1 MVTGSGDGLC
11 IVWDINNFS
20 YVRTLEHKG
29 AIKAIT
35 ISHTLGHIYTLEQVC
50 DGQWRRPVSVLT
62 LWSVNGDLI
71 ARVNAEQLGVCL
83 KASPGLPGVSRNFLA
98 VGNEDGTVSLRDAYT
113 LELLRTLPASE
124 KASIT
129 AIAFTK
135 KLNCMYTGNINGEV
149 TKWAVE

>member
-11 IVWDINNFS
+11 IVWDINNSS

-29 AIKAIT
+29 AIRSIT

-50 DGQWRRPVSVLT
+50 DERGRPESVIT

-71 ARVNAEQLGVCL
+71 ARVNAERLGVCL

-98 VGNEDGTVSLRDAYT
+98 IGNEDGTVSLRDAYT
-113 LELLRTLPASE
+113 LELLRTLPAST
-124 KASIT
+124 KAAIT

-135 KLNCMYTGNINGEV
+135 KLNYMYTGNVEGEV
-149 TKWAVE
+149 TKWTVE